1 MRALVTGGAG
11 FIGSNIAARLVERG
25 DEVTIFDNLS
35 GGRRDAVPEGARLVE
50 GDLRDPDAVGSVCD
64 VDLIFHQAAVR
75 SVPRSL
81 NEPRLTHDSNVNGT
95 VNLLLA
101 AEKFSVRRLVY
112 ASSSSVYGD
121 VGDKQN
127 VETMAPNPRSPYA
140 ASKLTAEYY
149 CRVWAQLGRLPTTSL
164 RYFNVFGPGQHPES
178 KYSAVFPSFI
188 ASLRDG
194 IAPTI
199 YGDGEQSRDFTF
211 IDDVVAANLAA
222 AETEAADGLV
232 MNVASGRPRSV
243 NRVLEAISGEVG
255 TWIDPVFEEPRVGD
269 IKNSHADISLAR
281 STLSWEPATDW
292 DDAVRTTVQWF
303 SS

>member
-232 MNVASGRPRSV
+232 MNVASGRPKSV
-243 NRVLEAISGEVG
+243 NHVLKAISGEVG